1 MFCLNESEREEGIST
16 MLHVK
21 IAAVGRLK
29 ERALQDL
36 VGEYAKRLGVCC
48 RFEIVEVADEK
59 APETLSAAQRETVMA
74 AEAERLLRQVAP
86 GDYVIALAIGG
97 EMLSSE
103 ELAAR
108 LEKLAVS
115 GRSSLVFLIGGSV
128 GLGTAALRRADA
140 RLSLSRLT
148 FPHQLARLIL
158 TEQLYRAFKINRNEP
173 YHK

>member
-1 MFCLNESEREEGIST
+1 

-29 ERALQDL
+29 ERALQEL
-36 VGEYAKRLGVCC
+36 VAEYAKRLGGCC
-48 RFEIVEVADEK
+48 RFEIAEVADEK
-59 APETLSAAQRETVMA
+59 APETLSAAQRESVMA

-86 GDYVIALAIGG
+86 GDYVIALAIDGDT
-97 EMLSSE
+97 LSSE

-115 GRSSLVFLIGGSV
+115 GRGSLVFLIGGSL
-128 GLGTAALRRADA
+128 GLGAAAVRRADL
-140 RLSLSRLT
+140 RLSLSRMT
-148 FPHQLARLIL
+148 FPHQLARLVL
-158 TEQLYRAFKINRNEP
+158 TEQLYRAFKINRHEP

>member
-1 MFCLNESEREEGIST
+1 

-29 ERALQDL
+29 ERALQEL
-36 VGEYAKRLGVCC
+36 VGEYAKRLGAYC
-48 RFEIVEVADEK
+48 RLDMVEVADEK
-59 APETLSAAQRETVMA
+59 APETLSAAQRDAVMA
-74 AEAERLLRQVAP
+74 AEAERLLRHIAP
-86 GDYVIALAIGG
+86 GDYVVVLAIGG
-97 EMLSSE
+97 DTLSSE
-103 ELAAR
+103 DLAAR

-115 GRSSLVFLIGGSV
+115 GRGSLVFLIGGSL
-128 GLGTAALRRADA
+128 GLGPSVLRRADL
-140 RLSLSRLT
+140 RLSLSRMT